1 MTIRLHSLFSI
12 MAFMRDTA
20 RRKAFVSAASRVVP
34 PCGSRRRRQGL
45 RAVLTGGLL
54 APLSFAG
61 APVGAWPAERPSVSA
76 ERCID
81 VCCVDRRY
89 QASPIYRCVD
99 RRYQASPIYRCVD
112 VCSIMDTRRHRYI
125 AVSIC
130 AVWQIPDIIRH
141 RCVDVRC
148 MADTRHH
155 EASSRYRGR

>member
-12 MAFMRDTA
+12 MAFMRYTA
-20 RRKAFVSAASRVVP
+20 RRKASVPAASRVVP

-45 RAVLTGGLL
+45 RDVLTGGLL

-76 ERCID
+76 ESCID

-99 RRYQASPIYRCVD
+99 VRC
-112 VCSIMDTRRHRYI
+112 IMDTRHRRDI
-125 AVSIC
+125 AVSITDTRHHQDIAVSMC
-130 AVWQIPDIIRH
+130 AVWQIPGIADISLC
-141 RCVDVRC
+141 RC
-148 MADTRHH
+148 ALYG
-155 EASSRYRGR
+155 RYQTS